1 MVKEKVRINADWQ
14 VKRSKCPAAV
24 GELAPSKESWPL
36 LLLLHT
42 STNVSLQAAA
52 QQWRLLDQMTLPG
65 LSDDSGHCPP
75 LLPQCTTVER
85 SITVKKSTTVEKSTC
100 GEKLS
105 GNSGHWPP
113 LSVWSTCLSAH
124 ILHYS
129 NTTTV
134 SIKGVSELKDC

>member
-1 MVKEKVRINADWQ
+1 MRIG
-14 VKRSKCPAAV
+14 K
-24 GELAPSKESWPL
+24 SKEA
-36 LLLLHT
+36 
-42 STNVSLQAAA
+42 NVQ
-52 QQWRLLDQMTLPG
+52 QQWANWPQARRAGHCCCCCIPRQMCLYRLLVLLDQMTLPG

-75 LLPQCTTVER
+75 LLPLCTTVER

>member
-1 MVKEKVRINADWQ
+1 MPFMWSILEVVKGKVRINADWQ

-24 GELAPSKESWPL
+24 GELAPSKESWPLL

-75 LLPQCTTVER
+75 LLPLCTTVER
-85 SITVKKSTTVEKSTC
+85 SITVKRSTTVERSCQVILGTGHHFPC
-100 GEKLS
+100 G
-105 GNSGHWPP
+105 
-113 LSVWSTCLSAH
+113 AH
-124 ILHYS
+124 ARLLISCTNVIL
-129 NTTTV
+129 
-134 SIKGVSELKDC
+134 